1 MQSFPFETR
10 SEGVNWSLRTWCE
23 KAGATKGGWRVA
35 FGDGQGAKCSW
46 PVRDY
51 QVTPPLS
58 PPTIMSVACEAKTG
72 VLGTVS

>member
-10 SEGVNWSLRTWCE
+10 PEGVNWGLRTWCE
-23 KAGATKGGWRVA
+23 KARATKGGWRVA
-35 FGDGQGAKCSW
+35 FGGGQGAKCSW

-51 QVTPPLS
+51 QVTLPPS
-58 PPTIMSVACEAKTG
+58 TIMSVAREAKTG